1 MFLSALLL
9 AAAIQA
15 APEPPAPPE
24 LLKPP
29 GVVHGRIV
37 RPARQTCEPLKSIP
51 VDQAQADPAPFG
63 RKRPKALHYAVMRS
77 VGGCPVPTLMRQDR
91 PAR

>member
-1 MFLSALLL
+1 MFLSALLM
-9 AAAIQA
+9 AAAAQV
-15 APEPPAPPE
+15 APAPPAPPM
-24 LLKPP
+24 LSAP
-29 GVVHGRIV
+29 GVLQGRLG

-51 VDQAQADPAPFG
+51 VDQAQVDPAPFEH
-63 RKRPKALHYAVMRS
+63 KRPKALHYAVMRS

>member
-1 MFLSALLL
+1 MFLSALVL
-9 AAAIQA
+9 AAAVQA
-15 APEPPAPPE
+15 APEPPAPPVISA
-24 LLKPP
+24 P
-29 GVVHGRIV
+29 GVLQGRIG
-37 RPARQTCEPLKSIP
+37 RPAHQTCEPLKSIP
-51 VDQAQADPAPFG
+51 VDQAQADPAPFE